1 MSINF
6 WLVYERVN
14 TNLPFIVTLHVVLW
28 FQRRVFT
35 KHSYIPSSCFKKF
48 RISRTLVVTIKSSF
62 LSVAS
67 LLVRFRIFVFLH
79 IIVTEP
85 LLLQTK
91 VMFLPAVSKLDSG
104 FMNICGL
111 NSENPPIN
119 VRSM

>member
-1 MSINF
+1 MSINV
-6 WLVYERVN
+6 WLDYERVN
-14 TNLPFIVTLHVVLW
+14 TNLPFIMTLHVVLW

-35 KHSYIPSSCFKKF
+35 KHSYIPSSCFETF
-48 RISRTLVVTIKSSF
+48 RISRTLVVTIKSIF

-91 VMFLPAVSKLDSG
+91 VMFLPAVSKLGSG

-111 NSENPPIN
+111 NSKNPPKH
-119 VRSM
+119 RSM

>member
-1 MSINF
+1 MSINV
-6 WLVYERVN
+6 WLDYERVN
-14 TNLPFIVTLHVVLW
+14 TNLPFIMTLHVVLW

-35 KHSYIPSSCFKKF
+35 KHSYIPSSFFEKVL
-48 RISRTLVVTIKSSF
+48 ISRTLVVTIKSCF
-62 LSVAS
+62 LRMPS

-91 VMFLPAVSKLDSG
+91 VMFLPAVSKLGSG

-111 NSENPPIN
+111 NSKNPPKH
-119 VRSM
+119 RSM